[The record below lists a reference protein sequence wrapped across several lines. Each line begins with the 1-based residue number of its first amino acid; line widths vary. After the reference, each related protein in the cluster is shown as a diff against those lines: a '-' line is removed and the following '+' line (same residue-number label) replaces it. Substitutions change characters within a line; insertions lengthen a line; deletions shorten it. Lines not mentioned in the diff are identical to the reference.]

1 MTNPHTYGV
10 QDVLVFKTSSY
21 GANTP
26 VPWSGVKE
34 VQLDRAYRDNYKVHN
49 DGVFADYLL
58 FGEEVGVS
66 VSCYSYPGIV
76 SSLVGRRVDK
86 TGVVIDGGRP
96 TPFTM
101 MFRFEKED
109 GDYGYFYLP
118 RVLLTPSGVK
128 HATLSD
134 SVEPVEYGFSG
145 EVIPVMGSKYR
156 PSVYTIEVGEGF
168 ARDFMDEVVR
178 YSEAV
183 SRAYSA
189 VKRRNAALTEYY
201 MAVGMEYLDYLNEGL
216 YDPVH
221 PPSLHGSS
229 YLSFNRFLN
238 VFLSPRVAYNTVEDI
253 GEAIQYFNNTV
264 DSLEEEAETYAREI
278 SNLKQQ

>member
-10 QDVLVFKTSSY
+10 QDVLVFNKGLSGY
-21 GANTP
+21 KTP

-49 DGVFADYLL
+49 DGVFVDYLL

-66 VSCYSYPGIV
+66 VSCYNYPGVV

-183 SRAYSA
+183 SRVYSA
-189 VKRRNAALTEYY
+189 IKRRNAALTEYY
-201 MAVGMEYLDYLNEGL
+201 MASGEGSLVYLNGSL

-221 PPSLHGSS
+221 PLHLYGSS
-229 YLSFNRFLN
+229 YLSFKYFLD
-238 VFLSPRVAYNTVEDI
+238 VFRYPSHAHNMAGYVRYE
-253 GEAIQYFNNTV
+253 IQNLNKTV
-264 DSLEEEAETYAREI
+264 DSLEEEAETYARNA
-278 SNLKQQ
+278 SNLK

>member
-10 QDVLVFKTSSY
+10 QDVLVFNKGVY
-21 GANTP
+21 GYNTP

-49 DGVFADYLL
+49 DGVFVDYLL

-66 VSCYSYPGIV
+66 VSCYNYPGIV

-183 SRAYSA
+183 SRVYSA
-189 VKRRNAALTEYY
+189 VKRRNAAITEYY
-201 MAVGMEYLDYLNEGL
+201 MAAGPGVLDHLNDAL

-221 PPSLHGSS
+221 PPSLHGSG
-229 YLSFNRFLN
+229 YLSFNT
-238 VFLSPRVAYNTVEDI
+238 FLSVFRDPSVAYGTAA
-253 GEAIQYFNNTV
+253 AIRQEIQALNSNVGY
-264 DSLEEEAETYAREI
+264 LEEEVEMYAREL